1 MRHKRSA
8 IRQPRTTF
16 TGKLYIRYGIPPL
29 SAIVSPMPNLPI
41 HDVLPDIKDTL
52 TTHNRLVLQAPPGA
66 GKTTAVPIALLDQS
80 WLGNKQIIMLEP
92 RRLAARNAAARM
104 AFLLGEKVGKT
115 VGYQIR
121 QDNCFGD
128 KTKILVVTE
137 GILTRKLQADPEL
150 KKTALVIFDEFHERS
165 LHADL
170 SLALC
175 LQSQQILREDLKILV
190 MSATLNT
197 DAVATLLDNA
207 PIIQS
212 EGRSFPVE
220 NKYLGNIIR
229 QHNTNP
235 QQQLMINLT
244 NTVKKIIHEHEGNCL
259 VFLPGVK
266 EINQLSRQI
275 KQILDKESIS
285 NLLIAPLHGSLNKQQ
300 QDLAIAAPPAS
311 SSHKAMRKIVL
322 ATNIAETSITIE
334 GISCVIDSGL
344 ERILDYSPASGMNRL
359 NTRSIS
365 QDSAVQRSGRAGR
378 LSAGVCYR
386 MWTAEQQP
394 HLAKHVSAE
403 ILHSD
408 LSSLVLELANWGVT
422 QMDDMQWM
430 DLPPAGATE
439 QAKTLLQQLGAIDEL
454 ENINAHGR
462 NMLKLGTH
470 PRLAHMMLAA
480 LQLDQAYHACLIA
493 SLLTEKDIFQA
504 ARSDKNAE
512 KSADIHDRINI
523 LAHGRFNHQGIDSQ
537 QCKRIIQTADDF
549 FRRLKQC
556 RESISHKGALNKDR
570 PDANYSGVLLAY
582 AYPDRIAKRRNA
594 NEARYLLSNGKG
606 AVIPPF
612 LQHHLH
618 EYLVVANLDAN
629 FSANRGE
636 ACIYLAADISADQ
649 LQEYFSENIQYEE
662 RVQWN
667 ENTQRVEVKQTNR
680 MGKIMLEESIQN
692 DVKNTKTQEAIQ
704 QCLMQAVRDTKLEC
718 LNWSAKA
725 LSLKQRVQ
733 FINHH
738 LDNSAALK
746 KQFGDAPLPDF
757 SEQRLSD
764 TIDAW
769 LQPHLSHENSLKQCL
784 KLDLYS
790 LLLNQLSWEQQQ
802 LIKQLAPERISVP
815 SGSAVNIDYS
825 DQEQPVLAVRLQEV
839 FGLYDTPTLF
849 NGQCKLMMHLLS
861 PARKPMQVT
870 QDLNSFWK
878 TTYHDV
884 KKELRGKYKRHYW
897 PDDPFTAQ
905 ATSKT
910 KKQMNRE

>member
-1 MRHKRSA
+1 ML
-8 IRQPRTTF
+8 T
-16 TGKLYIRYGIPPL
+16 
-29 SAIVSPMPNLPI
+29 LPI

-52 TTHNRLVLQAPPGA
+52 AMHNRLVLQAPPGA
-66 GKTTAVPIALLDQS
+66 GKTTAVPIALLDQN
-80 WLGNKQIIMLEP
+80 WLGDKQIIMLEP

-104 AFLLGEKVGKT
+104 AFLLGEKVGES
-115 VGYQIR
+115 VGYQVR
-121 QDNCFGD
+121 QDNCFSD

-150 KKTALVIFDEFHERS
+150 KNIALVIFDEFHERS

-212 EGRSFPVE
+212 EGRSFAVE
-220 NKYLGNIIR
+220 NKYLDKVIR
-229 QHNTNP
+229 QHNVKP
-235 QQQLMINLT
+235 QQQLMISLT
-244 NTVKKIIHEHEGNCL
+244 NTVKTFIHEHEGNCL

-266 EINQLSRQI
+266 EINQLSRNI
-275 KQILDKESIS
+275 KQVLDKASI
-285 NLLIAPLHGSLNKQQ
+285 NNMLIAPLHGSLNKMQ
-300 QDLAIAAPPAS
+300 QDLAIAAPRD
-311 SSHKAMRKIVL
+311 KTMRKIVL

-344 ERILDYSPASGMNRL
+344 ERMLDYSPASGMNRL
-359 NTRSIS
+359 NTQSIS

-386 MWTAEQQP
+386 MWTAAQQSC
-394 HLAKHVSAE
+394 LLKHASAE
-403 ILHSD
+403 ISHSD

-422 QMDDMQWM
+422 QVDELQWM
-430 DLPPAGATE
+430 DMPPLSATE
-439 QAKTLLQQLGAIDEL
+439 QAKTLLQQLSAIDDSG
-454 ENINAHGR
+454 NITTHGR
-462 NMLKLGTH
+462 DMLKLGTH

-493 SLLTEKDIFQA
+493 SLLTEKDIF
-504 ARSDKNAE
+504 KGNAD
-512 KSADIHDRINI
+512 KSADIHDRLNV
-523 LAHGRFNHQGIDSQ
+523 LVHKRGNHHGIDNQ
-537 QCKRIIQTADDF
+537 QCKRILQTADDF
-549 FRRLKQC
+549 FRRVKQC
-556 RESISHKGALNKDR
+556 SQSVSNKSVPNKMRLNKET
-570 PDANYSGVLLAY
+570 PDSSYSGVLLGY
-582 AYPDRIAKRRNA
+582 AYPDRVAKRRNA
-594 NEARYLLSNGKG
+594 NQARYLLSNGKG

-612 LQHHLH
+612 LQQHLH
-618 EYLVVANLDAN
+618 EYLVVANLDAKQ
-629 FSANRGE
+629 GE
-636 ACIYLAADISADQ
+636 ACIYLAADISVEQ
-649 LQEYFSENIQYEE
+649 LQTYFVDHIACEE
-662 RVQWN
+662 RVEWN
-667 ENTQRVEVKQTNR
+667 ENAQRAEAKQTR
-680 MGKIMLEESIQN
+680 RIGKIILEESILHN
-692 DVKNTKTQEAIQ
+692 IKNAKTQHDIQ
-704 QCLMQAVRDTKLEC
+704 QCLMQAIRNIGLEC

-725 LSLKQRVQ
+725 ESLKQRVL

-738 LDNSAALK
+738 LHHNPDAK
-746 KQFGDAPLPDF
+746 KQFIDLPLPDF
-757 SEQRLSD
+757 SEQALSD
-764 TIDAW
+764 TLDAW
-769 LQPHLSHENSLKQCL
+769 LLPHLSHENSIKQCL
-784 KLDLYS
+784 KLDLYN

-802 LIKQLAPERISVP
+802 LVKQLAPERISVP
-815 SGSAVNIDYS
+815 SGSSVNIDYS
-825 DQEQPVLAVRLQEV
+825 DPIQPILAVRLQEV

-861 PARKPMQVT
+861 PARKPMQIT

>member
-1 MRHKRSA
+1 
-8 IRQPRTTF
+8 
-16 TGKLYIRYGIPPL
+16 
-29 SAIVSPMPNLPI
+29 
-41 HDVLPDIKDTL
+41 
-52 TTHNRLVLQAPPGA
+52 
-66 GKTTAVPIALLDQS
+66 TAVPIALLEQN
-80 WLGNKQIIMLEP
+80 WLGDRQIIMLEP

-104 AFLLGEKVGKT
+104 AFLLNEKVGET

-121 QDNCFGD
+121 QDNCFSD

-150 KKTALVIFDEFHERS
+150 KKTALVIFDEFHERN
-165 LHADL
+165 LHSDL

-220 NKYLGNIIR
+220 NKYLDKLIS
-229 QHNTNP
+229 QHNKNP

-244 NTVKKIIHEHEGNCL
+244 NTISKFIHEHEGNCL

-266 EINQLSRQI
+266 EINQLSKQI
-275 KQILDKESIS
+275 KLILENESIK
-285 NLLIAPLHGSLNKQQ
+285 NILIAPLHGSLNKQQ
-300 QDLAIAAPPAS
+300 QDLAIASPKNN
-311 SSHKAMRKIVL
+311 HKEKTMRKIVL
-322 ATNIAETSITIE
+322 ATNIAETSITIG

-344 ERILDYSPASGMNRL
+344 ERMLDYNPASGMNRL

-386 MWTAEQQP
+386 LWTAEQQP
-394 HLAKHVSAE
+394 RLLKHASAE

-422 QMDDMQWM
+422 KVNELQWI
-430 DLPPAGATE
+430 DLPPTSAIK
-439 QAKTLLQQLGAIDEL
+439 QAKTLLQQLSAIDDQGT
-454 ENINAHGR
+454 INAHGR
-462 NMLKLGTH
+462 DMLKLGTH

-504 ARSDKNAE
+504 NAD
-512 KSADIHDRINI
+512 KSADIHDRLNV
-523 LAHGRFNHQGIDSQ
+523 LVHERSNHHGQHGIDNQ

-549 FRRLKQC
+549 FKRVKRC
-556 RESISHKGALNKDR
+556 SPEIPNKET
-570 PDANYSGVLLAY
+570 PDNKVSGVLLAY
-582 AYPDRIAKRRNA
+582 AYPDRIAKRRNG

-606 AVIPPF
+606 AVIPPYF
-612 LQHHLH
+612 QHHQH
-618 EYLVVANLDAN
+618 EYLVVANLDAKQ
-629 FSANRGE
+629 GE
-636 ACIYLAADISADQ
+636 ACIYLAADISAEQ
-649 LQEYFSENIQYEE
+649 LQEYFIDNIQHEE
-662 RVQWN
+662 RVEWN
-667 ENTQRVEVKQTNR
+667 ESAQRVEAKQTSR
-680 MGKIMLEESIQN
+680 IGKIILQESILH
-692 DVKNTKTQEAIQ
+692 DVKNTETKGAIQ
-704 QCLMQAVRDTKLEC
+704 QCLMQAVKESKLEC
-718 LNWSAKA
+718 LNWNAQA

-733 FINHH
+733 FINQH
-738 LDNSAALK
+738 LKNNPAVK
-746 KQFGDAPLPDF
+746 KQFSDQPLPDF
-757 SEQRLSD
+757 SEQALSD
-764 TIDAW
+764 TLDEW
-769 LQPHLSHENSLKQCL
+769 LQPYLTNENSLKQCF
-784 KLDLYS
+784 KLNIHN

-825 DQEQPVLAVRLQEV
+825 DPVQPVLAVRLQEV
-839 FGLYDTPTLF
+839 FGLYDTPTVL

-861 PARKPMQVT
+861 PARHPMQVT
-870 QDLNSFWK
+870 QDLNSFWQ

-884 KKELRGKYKRHYW
+884 KKDLRGKYKRHYW

>member
-1 MRHKRSA
+1 
-8 IRQPRTTF
+8 
-16 TGKLYIRYGIPPL
+16 
-29 SAIVSPMPNLPI
+29 MPTLPI
-41 HDVLPDIKDTL
+41 NDALADIKDKL

-66 GKTTAVPIALLDQS
+66 GKTTAVPIALLDQN
-80 WLGNKQIIMLEP
+80 WLGDMQIIMLEP

-104 AFLLGEKVGKT
+104 AFLLNEKVGET

-121 QDNCFGD
+121 QDNCFSD

-220 NKYLGNIIR
+220 NKYLDKVISQN
-229 QHNTNP
+229 NTNP

-244 NTVKKIIHEHEGNCL
+244 NTVKKFIHEHEGNCL

-275 KQILDKESIS
+275 KQVLDSESIK
-285 NLLIAPLHGSLNKQQ
+285 NILIAPLHGSLNKQQ
-300 QDLAIAAPPAS
+300 QDLAIASPS
-311 SSHKAMRKIVL
+311 DKAMRKIVL

-344 ERILDYSPASGMNRL
+344 ERMLDYSPASGMNRL

-394 HLAKHVSAE
+394 RLLKHASAE

-422 QMDDMQWM
+422 DVNELQWM
-430 DLPPAGATE
+430 DLPPSSAIE
-439 QAKTLLQQLGAIDEL
+439 QAKTLLQQLSAIDKGEQGK
-454 ENINAHGR
+454 INAHGR
-462 NMLKLGTH
+462 DMLKLGTH

-480 LQLDQAYHACLIA
+480 VKLDQVYHACLIA
-493 SLLTEKDIFQA
+493 SLLTEKDIFQT
-504 ARSDKNAE
+504 NAD
-512 KSADIHDRINI
+512 KSADIHDRLNV
-523 LAHGRFNHQGIDSQ
+523 LVHGKSNQHGIDRQ

-549 FRRLKQC
+549 FKRVKRCSNEK
-556 RESISHKGALNKDR
+556 LNKET
-570 PDANYSGVLLAY
+570 PDNNYSGVLLAY
-582 AYPDRIAKRRNA
+582 AYPDRIAKRRNG

-606 AVIPPF
+606 AFIPPYF
-612 LQHHLH
+612 QHHLH
-618 EYLVVANLDAN
+618 EYLVVANLDAKQ
-629 FSANRGE
+629 GE
-636 ACIYLAADISADQ
+636 ACIYLAADISAEQ
-649 LQEYFSENIQYEE
+649 LQEYFIDNIQHEE
-662 RVQWN
+662 RVEWN
-667 ENTQRVEVKQTNR
+667 ESAQRVEAKQTSR
-680 MGKIMLEESIQN
+680 IGKIILQESILH
-692 DVKNTKTQEAIQ
+692 DVKNTETQDAIQ
-704 QCLMQAVRDTKLEC
+704 QCLMQAIRNTKLEC
-718 LNWSAKA
+718 LNWNAKA
-725 LSLKQRVQ
+725 NSLKQRVQ

-738 LDNSAALK
+738 LNNNPAVK
-746 KQFGDAPLPDF
+746 KQFADQPLPDF
-757 SEQRLSD
+757 SEQTLSD
-764 TIDAW
+764 TLDEW
-769 LQPHLSHENSLKQCL
+769 LQPYLNNENSLKQCF
-784 KLDLYS
+784 KLDCHS
-790 LLLNQLSWEQQQ
+790 LLLNQLSWEQTQ

-815 SGSAVNIDYS
+815 SGSAINIDYS
-825 DQEQPVLAVRLQEV
+825 DPVQPILAVRLQEV
-839 FGLYDTPTLF
+839 FGLYDTPTLL

-870 QDLNSFWK
+870 QDLNSFWQ

>member
-1 MRHKRSA
+1 MS
-8 IRQPRTTF
+8 
-16 TGKLYIRYGIPPL
+16 Y
-29 SAIVSPMPNLPI
+29 NLPMLALPI
-41 HDVLPDIKDTL
+41 DDVLPEIKDKL

-66 GKTTAVPIALLDQS
+66 GKTTTVPIALLGEN
-80 WLGNKQIIMLEP
+80 WLGDRQIIMLEP

-104 AFLLGEKVGKT
+104 AFLLGEKVGET

-121 QDNCFGD
+121 QDSYFSNQ
-128 KTKILVVTE
+128 TKILVVTE
-137 GILTRKLQADPEL
+137 GILTRKIQADPEL

-175 LQSQQILREDLKILV
+175 LQSQHVLREDLKILV

-220 NKYLGNIIR
+220 NRYLDQVIR
-229 QHNTNP
+229 QNNTRP
-235 QQQLMINLT
+235 MQQLMINLT
-244 NTVKKIIHEHEGNCL
+244 HTVKRFMHEHEGNCL

-275 KQILDKESIS
+275 KQIIDKESIN

-300 QDLAIAAPPAS
+300 QDLAIASP
-311 SSHKAMRKIVL
+311 KDKTMRKIVL

-344 ERILDYSPASGMNRL
+344 ERVLDYSPVSGMNRL

-378 LSAGVCYR
+378 LSVGFCYR
-386 MWTAEQQP
+386 MWMATQQP
-394 HLAKHVSAE
+394 RLLKHAPAE

-408 LSSLVLELANWGVT
+408 LTSLVLELANWGVS
-422 QMDDMQWM
+422 QVDELQWM
-430 DLPPAGATE
+430 DLPPTSAIE
-439 QAKTLLQQLGAIDEL
+439 QAKTLLQQLNAIDEQG
-454 ENINAHGR
+454 NITAHGHD
-462 NMLKLGTH
+462 MLNLGTH
-470 PRLAHMMLAA
+470 PRLAHMMLSAVN
-480 LQLDQAYHACLIA
+480 LDQAYHACLIA

-504 ARSDKNAE
+504 KAN

-523 LAHGRFNHQGIDSQ
+523 LVHARSNHHGIDHQ

-549 FRRLKQC
+549 FKRVKRCSKAT
-556 RESISHKGALNKDR
+556 RNKER
-570 PDANYSGVLLAY
+570 PDNHYSGVLLAY

-606 AVIPPF
+606 AVIPTF

-618 EYLVVANLDAN
+618 EYLVVANLDAKQ
-629 FSANRGE
+629 GE
-636 ACIYLAADISADQ
+636 ASIYLAADISAEQ
-649 LQEYFSENIQYEE
+649 LQEYFIDNIQQEE
-662 RVQWN
+662 RVEWN
-667 ENTQRVEVKQTNR
+667 DGAQRVEVKQTSSI
-680 MGKIMLEESIQN
+680 GKIVLQESIINNSENREAVQ
-692 DVKNTKTQEAIQ
+692 DCLIRAIKN
-704 QCLMQAVRDTKLEC
+704 LGLEC
-718 LNWSAKA
+718 LNWSAQA
-725 LSLKQRVQ
+725 NALKQRIQ

-738 LDNSAALK
+738 LNNNAALK
-746 KQFGDAPLPDF
+746 KQLGDAPLPDF
-757 SEQRLSD
+757 SEENLSN
-764 TIDAW
+764 TLETW
-769 LQPHLSHENSLKQCL
+769 LQPHLSKENSLKQCL
-784 KLDLYS
+784 KLNMHS
-790 LLLNQLSWEQQQ
+790 LLLNRLSWQQQQ
-802 LIKQLAPERISVP
+802 LIKHTAPERIRVP
-815 SGSAVNIDYS
+815 SGSSVHIDYS
-825 DQEQPVLAVRLQEV
+825 DPTQPVLAVRLQEV
-839 FGLYDTPTLF
+839 FGLYDTPTLL

-870 QDLNSFWK
+870 QDLNSFWQ

-910 KKQMNRE
+910 KKQMNRQ